1 MAYLSIPIAASSV
14 TLHCLMADAAQTRY
28 NSLADR
34 HKEAPY
40 WYAFHCFSPF
50 ECNLLLICGEICSS
64 PVRRTIHV
72 PSYSLAMAIQ
82 PAYIGRGYEM
92 KASCCPST
100 GVCSLSRK
108 RLHVFLGYLLDMHV
122 HIHLLL
128 HSFAVLPLVLCGS
141 GQYSSTPV
149 SYQQAPSYYPGA
161 PWAFPDASTRPKTCH
176 VAAANGTGDDAPN
189 IIKAFERCGRNGK
202 VIFDN
207 TTCTVA

>member
-1 MAYLSIPIAASSV
+1 MHFIASPLLSATFSSYAEKYAAVLSGGPS
-14 TLHCLMADAAQTRY
+14 TCHRIRWQWLY
-28 NSLADR
+28 N
-34 HKEAPY
+34 
-40 WYAFHCFSPF
+40 
-50 ECNLLLICGEICSS
+50 
-64 PVRRTIHV
+64 
-72 PSYSLAMAIQ
+72 Q
-82 PAYIGRGYEM
+82 AYIGRGYDIEG
-92 KASCCPST
+92 KLLSFNRCLF
-100 GVCSLSRK
+100 SLSRK

-122 HIHLLL
+122 HIHLLF

-141 GQYSSTPV
+141 GQYSSSPV